1 MRSIRVSLLVAG
13 ATLALT
19 LGVPTVSASSTPHE
33 LHLIKDCSTFNA
45 VAPTYCSIRTSDFV
59 AIPIGTKVWYTGP
72 IVNDTFFLSSN
83 VTLDAEDGNTAT
95 GYCIL
100 ETKTTVGM
108 CTFWEG
114 VGTLAGFHAIIDVS
128 VDAAGA
134 WHWDGTYYISDAVS
148 AVPKQDSGL
157 DIVLDTHEVRPR

>member
-45 VAPTYCSIRTSDFV
+45 VAPTYCSIGTSDFV

-72 IVNDTFFLSSN
+72 IVNDTYFLSSN
-83 VTLDAEDGNTAT
+83 VTLDAGDGNTAT

-100 ETKTTVGM
+100 KTKTAVGL

-134 WHWDGTYYISDAVS
+134 WLWDGTYYISDAV
-148 AVPKQDSGL
+148 AAMPKL
-157 DIVLDTHEVRPR
+157 DGVTNIVIDVHDGRPR